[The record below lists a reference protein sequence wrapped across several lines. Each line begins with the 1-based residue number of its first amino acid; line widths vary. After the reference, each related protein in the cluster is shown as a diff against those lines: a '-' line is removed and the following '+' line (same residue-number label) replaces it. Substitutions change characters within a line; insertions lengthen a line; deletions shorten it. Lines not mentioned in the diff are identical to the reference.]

1 MQIDRR
7 TALMLLSAGIAPS
20 KAVRA
25 QQHVHQLRKDPGSY
39 RLQFFTSDE
48 NALLERISELIIPQ
62 DSRSGGASD
71 ARVSYY
77 IDLIVAHSPKST
89 QLKWKERL
97 QAFRRLAKKEY
108 GGEFESISR
117 RQQAAMLDGL
127 AANEMKPID
136 ASDKFFIDVKQLT
149 IAGYYTS
156 EIGLRREL
164 GYKGNQ
170 VLSSFP
176 GCIVPGKTV

>member
-1 MQIDRR
+1 MPIDRR
-7 TALMLLSAGIAPS
+7 TALVLLCAGIEPS
-20 KAVRA
+20 KIVRA
-25 QQHVHQLRKDPGSY
+25 QQHVHQVHKDPGSY

-48 NALLERISELIIPQ
+48 NALLYRVSDLIIPK

-77 IDLIVAHSPKST
+77 IDLIVANSPKST
-89 QLKWKERL
+89 QLKWKARL
-97 QAFRRLAKKEY
+97 QAFRRLAKEEY
-108 GGEFESISR
+108 GGEFESISPR
-117 RQQAAMLDGL
+117 HQAAILDGL
-127 AANEMKPID
+127 AANELKPVS
-136 ASDKFFIDVKQLT
+136 ASDEFFIDVKRLT

-156 EIGLRREL
+156 EIGLRGEL

-176 GCIVPGKTV
+176 GCIVPGPTL